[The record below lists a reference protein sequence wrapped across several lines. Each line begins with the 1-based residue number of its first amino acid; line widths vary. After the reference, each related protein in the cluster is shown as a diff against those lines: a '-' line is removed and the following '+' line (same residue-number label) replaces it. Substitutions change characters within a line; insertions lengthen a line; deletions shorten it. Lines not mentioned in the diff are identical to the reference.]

1 MPDPVPDY
9 LADLDRGVARMR
21 IGYDERYATEGVAP
35 ALVTAIAYGT
45 AAVQLPGSVMPR
57 PSDLNLDAVEITDK
71 PDLDR
76 ALT

>member
-1 MPDPVPDY
+1 M
-9 LADLDRGVARMR
+9 
-21 IGYDERYATEGVAP
+21 
-35 ALVTAIAYGT
+35 TAIAYGT

-57 PSDLNLDAVEITDK
+57 PSDLNPDAVVVTDT